1 MPSIR
6 PTERIPITQV
16 QVVQKRSFLSIKD
29 GYIVSKQ
36 SGFGIVDGKGEVG
49 SLVIANGRAAG
60 IVVSIGRDSERGFM
74 RMVAWG
80 DLNNVFRRLE
90 KLQKDQLYLG
100 ISAAALEDRDGLAV
114 ARVTPVSPFANK
126 LQMGDIILKANNQT
140 ITQADDL
147 KRIIMFSG
155 NEIVLTVE
163 REGKNFDLS
172 VNEIL

>member
-1 MPSIR
+1 
-6 PTERIPITQV
+6 
-16 QVVQKRSFLSIKD
+16 
-29 GYIVSKQ
+29 
-36 SGFGIVDGKGEVG
+36 
-49 SLVIANGRAAG
+49 
-60 IVVSIGRDSERGFM
+60 M

-80 DLNNVFRRLE
+80 DLSNVLRRLE

-100 ISAAALEDRDGLAV
+100 ISAAALEDRDGLAI

-140 ITQADDL
+140 ITQTDDL

-155 NEIVLTVE
+155 SEIVLTVE